1 MMRMTQ
7 TAGERRNQA
16 VLEWLE
22 QAKGDADQWALVC
35 PKDADGRPIDWQW
48 VRSLDLV
55 GGIGVGLAAVDN
67 PQQNV
72 HALLKRDYA
81 VRDRVEAIL
90 AQTNTAFMTDFDRLV
105 ASYRLPRALAYANRR
120 LNDEINL
127 LLDRGVADGLWHVR
141 YERQGRVT
149 VPVLTAVAETGD
161 VPDMADAGGAANGE
175 DSVGVSL
182 DEIQDQTARILNA
195 RAERRKAQRI
205 QRESGAA
212 GMARANLSGATS
224 PGGAFA
230 ASSLSGNAISS
241 LSGNSPSPV
250 LENAASGTGAAV
262 PSSQTAPI
270 SGSASVTKQGDW
282 RDVYLPGRDV
292 DTVMGIDIET
302 TGTDPA
308 RVYIIDVGFEFMNMI
323 SPRPADAPSE
333 YAYEQPYYDA
343 GDAYGQ
349 ARLSFGV
356 TPANAR
362 HGNDLIRELT
372 GIDVRE
378 RGMGEYRLF
387 DEWPEAQT
395 GLLARLTQ
403 QPYVAHNATFEH
415 NFFMLNV
422 AGYAEAYR
430 AGRVTI
436 IDTLPMSRQWD
447 PGSTP
452 DADHPYGDNTLEAY
466 AKRQGALASEHD
478 ERHLGL
484 EDAHIMLVAMK
495 RHLTTLRRE
504 GAGPWGA
511 SGRSGVGGKA
521 CGRRRW

>member
-1 MMRMTQ
+1 MQ
-7 TAGERRNQA
+7 TADGRRNQA
-16 VLEWLE
+16 VSEWLE
-22 QAKGDADQWALVC
+22 QAKADIDQWALVC
-35 PKDADGRPIDWQW
+35 PKDADGRPVDWQW

-55 GGIGVGLAAVDN
+55 GGIGVGLDAVDN
-67 PQQNV
+67 PQQNA

-90 AQTNTAFMTDFDRLV
+90 AQTSTSFMTDFDRLV

-120 LNDEINL
+120 LNDEIDL
-127 LLDRGVADGLWHVR
+127 LLDRGVADGLWQVR
-141 YERQGRVT
+141 YERQGRAT
-149 VPVLTAVAETGD
+149 VPVLKAPAER
-161 VPDMADAGGAANGE
+161 PSNAADAGESSDGE
-175 DSVGVSL
+175 DSVGL
-182 DEIQDQTARILNA
+182 EEIQDRTAQILNA

-212 GMARANLSGATS
+212 GMTRANLSGAAS

-230 ASSLSGNAISS
+230 
-241 LSGNSPSPV
+241 SPPV
-250 LENAASGTGAAV
+250 PGNAASPAAK
-262 PSSQTAPI
+262 SS
-270 SGSASVTKQGDW
+270 DW

-292 DTVMGIDIET
+292 DTVMGVDIET

-308 RVYIIDVGFEFMNMI
+308 RAYIIDVGFEFMNMA
-323 SPRPADAPSE
+323 SPRPADATT
-333 YAYEQPYYDA
+333 AHIYEQPYYDA

-356 TPANAR
+356 TKANAR
-362 HGNDLIRELT
+362 HGNALIRDLT

-378 RGMGEYRLF
+378 RGTGEYRLF

-452 DADHPYGDNTLEAY
+452 DENHPYGDNTLEAY
-466 AKRQGALASEHD
+466 AKRQGSLDPARA

-495 RHLTTLRRE
+495 RHLADLKRE
-504 GAGPWGA
+504 GKGPWGA
-511 SGRSGVGGKA
+511 GGRPGVGGKA